1 MPKILKPGFEQDV
14 RAKLAVKPS
23 ELPDDVINQPS
34 ILGIAEAMIVR
45 KLGGDISGYTEPE
58 QLLLLESATIALI
71 CQRLCPTMPNRLKT
85 DVTTLDVKWKRGKV
99 DWEGL
104 ADSLMAEVEELVAE
118 LDMEGY
124 TVTNF
129 AVAKNEESDE

>member
-1 MPKILKPGFEQDV
+1 MALIVTQGFEQDV

-58 QLLLLESATIALI
+58 QLLLLHSATIALI
-71 CQRLCPTMPNRLKT
+71 CYRLCPTMANRLKT

-99 DWEGL
+99 DWEKVAEG
-104 ADSLMAEVEELVAE
+104 LMAEVEELIAE

-124 TVTNF
+124 TIKNF
-129 AVAKNEESDE
+129 AIAKNEESEG